1 VVYKSQIVTRTCLQT
16 RLLDPCVPCYTDF
29 MTELKRITPDKI
41 LWVDLEMTGLNPTKD
56 RILEIAAI
64 VTDWDFN
71 EIDTFESGVGH
82 DPAAL
87 RLLVDANPWYAE
99 HPDNTDAL
107 LELSAQSQPEEF
119 VAAKFEEFINKHF
132 KKDEPALLAG
142 NSIHMDRQFIRHWW
156 PNVDKRLHYRMLDV
170 SAWKVVMIG
179 KYGVEYDKLEKHRAL
194 DDIRESIDELEFY
207 LTKLNV

>member
-1 VVYKSQIVTRTCLQT
+1 M
-16 RLLDPCVPCYTDF
+16 TD
-29 MTELKRITPDKI
+29 LKRITPDKI
-41 LWVDLEMTGLNPTKD
+41 LWLDLEMTGLNPAKD
-56 RILEIAAI
+56 RVLEVAAI
-64 VTDWDFN
+64 VTDWDLN

-87 RLLVDANPWYAE
+87 QLLVDANPWYAD

-107 LELSAQSQPEEF
+107 LKLSAESQPEEF
-119 VAAKFEEFINKHF
+119 VAAKFEEFINNHF

-142 NSIHMDRQFIRHWW
+142 NSIHMDRQFIRQWW
-156 PNVDKRLHYRMLDV
+156 PNVERRLHYRMLDV

-179 KYGVEYDKLEKHRAL
+179 KYGVEYEKLEKHRAL

-207 LTKLNV
+207 LAKVSI

>member
-1 VVYKSQIVTRTCLQT
+1 M
-16 RLLDPCVPCYTDF
+16 TDQ
-29 MTELKRITPDKI
+29 KRITPDKI

-87 RLLVDANPWYAE
+87 QLLVDANEWYSGHPE
-99 HPDNTDAL
+99 HKEDL
-107 LELSAQSQPEEF
+107 LKLAANSQPEEF
-119 VAAKFEEFINKHF
+119 VAAKFEEFIDKHF
-132 KKDEPALLAG
+132 KEQPALLAG

-156 PNVDKRLHYRMLDV
+156 PDVDKRLHYRMLDV

-179 KYGVEYDKLEKHRAL
+179 KYGMEYEKLEKHRAL

-207 LTKLNV
+207 LTKFDL